1 LSAFPGGGDTRRMS
15 EEIQGRV
22 RKRVAEVLALQPEEV
37 RADASLVDD
46 LGADSLD
53 LVDLMFT
60 LEKEFGITLKR
71 QDLSLTAQLGI
82 PEEEVHRNEVLTP
95 KALDLL
101 RARFPS
107 AAKKLPEGITRKHL
121 AVLLTVEEISRAVG
135 RKLAELSPPDRPRGS

>member
-1 LSAFPGGGDTRRMS
+1 MRDET
-15 EEIQGRV
+15 QDRV

-37 RADASLVDD
+37 RTDASLVDD

-82 PEEEVHRNEVLTP
+82 PEEEVHRNEILTP
-95 KALDLL
+95 KALMLL
-101 RARFPS
+101 RGRFPM
-107 AAKKLPEGITRKHL
+107 AAEKLPDGITRKHL

-135 RKLAELSPPDRPRGS
+135 RKLAEVSPPDQMRGS

>member
-1 LSAFPGGGDTRRMS
+1 MS
-15 EEIQGRV
+15 EELQGRV

-82 PEEEVHRNEVLTP
+82 PEEEVHRNEILTP

-101 RARFPS
+101 RARFP
-107 AAKKLPEGITRKHL
+107 AAAEKLREGSTRKQL

-135 RKLAELSPPDRPRGS
+135 RKLAEPRAGQV

>member
-1 LSAFPGGGDTRRMS
+1 MSAFPGGGDTRRMS

-60 LEKEFGITLKR
+60 LEKEFGIT
-71 QDLSLTAQLGI
+71 
-82 PEEEVHRNEVLTP
+82 
-95 KALDLL
+95 
-101 RARFPS
+101 
-107 AAKKLPEGITRKHL
+107 
-121 AVLLTVEEISRAVG
+121 SR
-135 RKLAELSPPDRPRGS
+135 DRT